1 MFNTV
6 VIMFK
11 SIASIVWRINVNAL
25 DLACVFLLES
35 FESKKVVAVNKH
47 VVENIVIRHS
57 FCSMITLCG
66 ILNKNPRLQ
75 PRPLLLP
82 HPNQL

>member
-1 MFNTV
+1 MLNTV

-11 SIASIVWRINVNAL
+11 SVARVVGRININTL
-25 DLACVFLLES
+25 NLAGIFLLES
-35 FESKKVVAVNKH
+35 FERKKVVAMNKH
-47 VVENIVIRHS
+47 VVENIIFRHS
-57 FCSMITLCG
+57 FSGMITLRG